1 MEFLKAYIGNLQST
15 KRKSHQHRKSATKQ
29 RMISPSVCSDP
40 SVIDDLQRLSGYL
53 KEQISMVETCSQSHE
68 LLESSSYSSS
78 CNPYLVHVCTSY
90 LPNYLWYQP
99 IAADATTIM
108 RPTSLC
114 SGTGITGKS
123 QYLQPDML
131 RVFRMFGSYLV
142 GSGHLFREEEED
154 EKKLNNKSMHLRR
167 SAFWPDIPENDGEN
181 EDNDDESV
189 SSSSVESEGSYRTS
203 RLMQQNEFLEQ
214 IIEDL
219 HSIKS

>member
-154 EKKLNNKSMHLRR
+154 ER
-167 SAFWPDIPENDGEN
+167 SSTIRVCIY
-181 EDNDDESV
+181 DDLPF
-189 SSSSVESEGSYRTS
+189 GRTFQKMMEKTRIMMMNPLVVAAWS
-203 RLMQQNEFLEQ
+203 PRDH
-214 IIEDL
+214 IEPLD
-219 HSIKS
+219 